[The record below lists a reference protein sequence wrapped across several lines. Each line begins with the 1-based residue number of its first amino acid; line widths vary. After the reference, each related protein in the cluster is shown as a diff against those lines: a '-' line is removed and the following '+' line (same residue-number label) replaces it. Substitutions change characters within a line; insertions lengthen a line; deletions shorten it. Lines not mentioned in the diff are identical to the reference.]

1 MLRNGRSSEYF
12 VLPTSFSNGSNL
24 VIGIAGGP
32 RKNQY
37 LLEELQLDGSID
49 YKESSKSVA
58 EQLEETCPNGIDFIY
73 DNVGGQILDD
83 LMLKINP
90 NARVVICG
98 AISQYSGKLNK
109 GLVQGPS
116 NYLKLA
122 ERGATMKGFNVMQ
135 YMYKIIFAIFGM
147 YWLHL
152 RGKVNMNEHIE
163 EGIESFPKA
172 LNHLFTGGSI
182 GKCLVSVNS
191 CRANKKED

>member
-1 MLRNGRSSEYF
+1 MHSH
-12 VLPTSFSNGSNL
+12 SFSNI

-32 RKNQY
+32 SKNRY

-49 YKESSKSVA
+49 YKDSSKSIA
-58 EQLEETCPNGIDFIY
+58 EQLKETCPNGIDFIF

-83 LMLKINP
+83 LLLKINP

-163 EGIESFPKA
+163 EGVESFPKA
-172 LNHLFTGGSI
+172 LDHLFTGMSI
-182 GKCLVSVNS
+182 GKCLVAVKSRS
-191 CRANKKED
+191 GSKKQD